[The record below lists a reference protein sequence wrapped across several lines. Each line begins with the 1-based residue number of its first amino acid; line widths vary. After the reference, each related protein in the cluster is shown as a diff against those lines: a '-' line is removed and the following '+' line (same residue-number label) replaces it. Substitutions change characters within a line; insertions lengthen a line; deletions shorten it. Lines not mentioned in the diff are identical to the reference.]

1 MDKILNAFQNLFEG
15 EEMKKQHFFAA
26 LLFFLPCMTAT
37 TIQMIDKD
45 ASKNVIVSLLIAG
58 VVLLVLSLV
67 PILMLQGLWYKFL
80 NRRFNEPYGIPQISW
95 DCLIY
100 GIKGLPLAIVWS
112 LYVSIPCFIYMGL
125 IIGGFAYFIAN
136 YQNNT
141 PLLIGFSLIFL
152 ILLFL
157 IIIPLF
163 ILSPFLAMVYMKYCE
178 NFEYSKELFNPMLV
192 FQFMKKE
199 FKETIFTALK
209 FIVVNFVTNIAA
221 QIIVMAGVLLG
232 IILVIGFGAMFIIAG
247 NENFA
252 TQWYFLVPAVLYL
265 SIFTTFSAYIHWI
278 TQLAYADCLEEIY
291 VEKMID
297 VK

>member
-1 MDKILNAFQNLFEG
+1 
-15 EEMKKQHFFAA
+15 
-26 LLFFLPCMTAT
+26 MTAT

-125 IIGGFAYFIAN
+125 IIGGFAYVIAN

-152 ILLFL
+152 IF
-157 IIIPLF
+157 
-163 ILSPFLAMVYMKYCE
+163 
-178 NFEYSKELFNPMLV
+178 
-192 FQFMKKE
+192 
-199 FKETIFTALK
+199 
-209 FIVVNFVTNIAA
+209 
-221 QIIVMAGVLLG
+221 
-232 IILVIGFGAMFIIAG
+232 IILNYNPIVYSF
-247 NENFA
+247 
-252 TQWYFLVPAVLYL
+252 
-265 SIFTTFSAYIHWI
+265 SIFGNGVY
-278 TQLAYADCLEEIY
+278 EIL
-291 VEKMID
+291 
-297 VK
+297 